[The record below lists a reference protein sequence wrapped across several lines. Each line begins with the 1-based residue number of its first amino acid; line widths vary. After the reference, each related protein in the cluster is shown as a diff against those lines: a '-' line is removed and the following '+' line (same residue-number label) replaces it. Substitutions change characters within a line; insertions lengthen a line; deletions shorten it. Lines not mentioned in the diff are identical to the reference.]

1 VKRRAKVIW
10 AAVVLYLVIVGVVI
24 GALVWAASYRRG
36 SGDVI
41 TEARP
46 VGGFDRVAVSGMGT
60 LVIAQGNED
69 SLTVEAEDNVLPE
82 IETLVDGGASTSL
95 SLAPPRAQSR
105 GGKLEIR
112 FRRWWPRGIRPT
124 KPIRYHLTAR
134 NISAISTS
142 GSVGVE
148 GTELRGDELSVAT
161 SGSSQV
167 DLAVAVKSL
176 HSIISGSGTFRLRG
190 VTESQS
196 AEISG
201 SGEYLARDLRSR
213 RCTLRVSGS
222 GAAQVAAAEVL
233 DVAIS
238 GSGDVS
244 YWGNPVVTK
253 AISGSGDVHR
263 GEA

>member
-1 VKRRAKVIW
+1 MRRKAKVIW
-10 AAVVLYLVIVGVVI
+10 AAALVYLVIVAVVI
-24 GALVWAASYRRG
+24 GALIRAASYRRG
-36 SGDVI
+36 SGHVI
-41 TEARP
+41 TETRP

-60 LVIAQGNED
+60 LVIAQGSED

-82 IETLVDGGASTSL
+82 IETLVDGG
-95 SLAPPRAQSR
+95 
-105 GGKLEIR
+105 KLEIR
-112 FRRWWPRGIRPT
+112 LRRWWPRGIRPT

-134 NISAISTS
+134 SISAISTS

-176 HSIISGSGTFRLRG
+176 QTTISGSGTFRLRG

-201 SGEYLARDLRSR
+201 SGEYLARDLQSR

-222 GAAQVAAAEVL
+222 AAAQVAATEVL

-238 GSGDVS
+238 GSGDVA
-244 YWGNPVVTK
+244 YWGNPVVTR

-263 GEA
+263 GRG